1 MDARMGISS
10 KSKSKILIYGILFLY
25 FAGLIIFLSYNL
37 LDGLISIHQET
48 IFVGMILFMI
58 FGLAIFQTLFSSI
71 NILYFTKDN
80 EYILPLPLKPYQI
93 ILARTGV
100 MLIIEYVIIFLLGL
114 IPLVMYGVLTNAGIL
129 YYINDLLCYIITN
142 FTNFVNKYNC
152 YDYYEFC

>member
-1 MDARMGISS
+1 
-10 KSKSKILIYGILFLY
+10 
-25 FAGLIIFLSYNL
+25 
-37 LDGLISIHQET
+37 
-48 IFVGMILFMI
+48 MI

-129 YYINDLLCYIITN
+129 YYITMICSVILLPILPILLISIIVMIISCSTSRN
-142 FTNFVNKYNC
+142 RYSNYNSNK
-152 YDYYEFC
+152 